1 MLRKHIVYRALSHSQ
16 TVNLGMWLCS

>member
-16 TVNLGMWLCS
+16 RFIPRL